1 MKNNPLI
8 SVIVPVYM
16 TDKYTGICIES
27 IINQTYKNLE
37 IILVD
42 DGSTDLCPAICDL
55 YASKDSRI
63 KVIHKPNG
71 GLVSGRKAGIQAAK
85 GEYVGYVD
93 GDDWIGPGYYQSLF
107 YAIDDSK
114 ADIAVA
120 GFSRDLFSVSE
131 PLLNAI
137 PSGIYEGESLK
148 YFYKNMI
155 AYGQFFNHGITTYFW
170 NKLFRREAIF
180 DFQMAVENDFFVLE
194 DGSAIFPAML
204 SAKKIVV
211 TDNCAY
217 HYRQREGSMLKS
229 VANLKR
235 ESQRLLSVYDFLHKV
250 VECYP
255 KEYELDKQVD
265 DLMLST
271 YIVRFGGFVG
281 YNHEDTSNFIY
292 KDNLDG
298 KRVVIYGAGT
308 YGQQMYNRLKACK
321 ILDLVGWVDQDY
333 WEYRRCCMNVDP
345 VSSVVEK
352 EFDYVIIANL
362 SDISVDKATKQLT
375 DYGVSSTKILS
386 FHGDEKNNKALLQQ
400 YLKME

>member
-1 MKNNPLI
+1 
-8 SVIVPVYM
+8 M

-71 GLVSGRKAGIQAAK
+71 GLVSGRKAGIQAAT

-131 PLLNAI
+131 QLLNTI

-155 AYGQFFNHGITTYFW
+155 ACGQFFNHGITTYFW
-170 NKLFRREAIF
+170 NKLFRRDAILP
-180 DFQMAVENDFFVLE
+180 FQMAVDNDFFVLE

-204 SAKKIVV
+204 AAKKIVV

-235 ESQRLLSVYDFLHKV
+235 ESQRLLSVYNFLHKAIDGQ
-250 VECYP
+250 P
-255 KEYELDKQVD
+255 LEYQLNKQVD

-281 YNHEDTSNFIY
+281 FNHENTTNFIY
-292 KDNLDG
+292 NSLDG

-308 YGQQMYNRLKACK
+308 YGQQMYNRLKTCK
-321 ILDLVGWVDQDY
+321 TLDLVGWVDQDY

-345 VSSVVEK
+345 ITSVTNMD
-352 EFDYVIIANL
+352 FDFVIIANL
-362 SDISVDKATKQLT
+362 SDTSVAKATRELA
-375 DYGVSSTKILS
+375 DFGIPSSKILS
-386 FHGDEKNNKALLQQ
+386 FHGDEKQNKALLEQ
-400 YLKME
+400 YLKIE